1 MHAQEYLSLVAL
13 AAARSW
19 VVGGEHSDPDIQF
32 SDRYDETRIEAV
44 SSSASSHLRI
54 DIQRAILEGDATRW
68 EGIVE
73 QLVPQYAIVTL
84 SVPNVSGAG
93 KLILSDRVLA
103 LYKNIE
109 TLGSYRE
116 LRAGWNGKG
125 STSFDGELI
134 DSAIEFVAQL
144 EYQPEIFPTGR
155 DSIQFE
161 YHTERGYLEVEMGL
175 FGLSVLIDTAEEQ
188 VEDERVSVDAA
199 ITMIR
204 NFHAQR

>member
-1 MHAQEYLSLVAL
+1 MQAHVYLAL
-13 AAARSW
+13 AALGAGGW
-19 VVGGEHSDPDIQF
+19 VGGGEHSDHDNEY
-32 SDRYDETRIEAV
+32 SDLYDETRIEAV
-44 SSSASSHLRI
+44 SSSAPSHLHT
-54 DIQRAILEGDATRW
+54 DIQWAILERFATQR
-68 EGIVE
+68 EAIVE

-84 SVPNVSGAG
+84 SIPNVSGTE
-93 KLILSDRVLA
+93 KLILSNRALA
-103 LYKNIE
+103 LHKSIE

-161 YHTERGYLEVEMGL
+161 YHTDWGYLEVEMSL
-175 FGLSVLIDTAEEQ
+175 FDLSVFIETEKQKTEKEDVTVEQ
-188 VEDERVSVDAA
+188 A

-204 NFHAQR
+204 DFHAQR